1 MSEGELNLKAEG
13 LGRIPGVDQERG
25 PNLDQEKNL
34 QKILDAPGQT
44 LRIKSVVVQ
53 HLKEKEVVDREV
65 NTYPLMLGSIPSLK
79 TLLLQFVIY
88 FSYLQLAV
96 WKNYIVDEEY
106 SDE

>member
-1 MSEGELNLKAEG
+1 
-13 LGRIPGVDQERG
+13 
-25 PNLDQEKNL
+25 
-34 QKILDAPGQT
+34 
-44 LRIKSVVVQ
+44 
-53 HLKEKEVVDREV
+53 
-65 NTYPLMLGSIPSLK
+65 MLGSIPSLK